1 MTLLEQKLSTLKNNT
16 KKIALTLCLLMTV
29 CFSMYS
35 QDTSKII
42 ITSDQLRS
50 ANLIF
55 AEHKEYSNLVPLLKL
70 ENANLKE
77 INKTWERT
85 DSIKSSQINYNQKII
100 NEQYKNIDKLKKSIK
115 IRNTVAG
122 TSIIIAV
129 LCLLLK

>member
-1 MTLLEQKLSTLKNNT
+1 MTLLEQKLSTLKNST
-16 KKIALTLCLLMTV
+16 KRIALTLCLLMTV
-29 CFSMYS
+29 CFSMHS

-70 ENANLKE
+70 ENTNLKE

-85 DSIKSSQINYNQKII
+85 DSIKSLQINYNQKII
-100 NEQYKNIDKLKKSIK
+100 NEQYENIDKLKKSIK

-122 TSIIIAV
+122 TSIIVAV

>member
-1 MTLLEQKLSTLKNNT
+1 
-16 KKIALTLCLLMTV
+16 MTV
-29 CFSMYS
+29 CCSMHS

-55 AEHKEYSNLVPLLKL
+55 AEHREYSNLVPLLKL
-70 ENANLKE
+70 ENTNLKE

-85 DSIKSSQINYNQKII
+85 DSIKSLQINHNQKII
-100 NEQYKNIDKLKKSIK
+100 NEQYESIDRLERSIK
-115 IRNTVAG
+115 TRNTLVG
-122 TSIIIAV
+122 TSIIVAV

>member
-1 MTLLEQKLSTLKNNT
+1 
-16 KKIALTLCLLMTV
+16 MTV
-29 CFSMYS
+29 YFSMHS

-55 AEHKEYSNLVPLLKL
+55 AEHKEYSRLVPLLKL
-70 ENANLKE
+70 ENTNLKE

-85 DSIKSSQINYNQKII
+85 DSIKSLQINHNQKII
-100 NEQYKNIDKLKKSIK
+100 NEQYDNIDKLEKSIK
-115 IRNTVAG
+115 IRNTVTG
-122 TSIIIAV
+122 TSIIVAV

>member
-16 KKIALTLCLLMTV
+16 KKIALTLCLLMIV

-55 AEHKEYSNLVPLLKL
+55 AEHKQYSNLVPLLKL
-70 ENANLKE
+70 ENTNLKE

-85 DSIKSSQINYNQKII
+85 DSIKSLQINYNQKII
-100 NEQYKNIDKLKKSIK
+100 NEQYENIDKLKKSIK

-122 TSIIIAV
+122 TSIIVTV

>member
-1 MTLLEQKLSTLKNNT
+1 
-16 KKIALTLCLLMTV
+16 MTV
-29 CFSMYS
+29 CFSMHS

-70 ENANLKE
+70 ENTNLKE

-85 DSIKSSQINYNQKII
+85 DSIKSLQINYNQKII
-100 NEQYKNIDKLKKSIK
+100 NEQYENIDKLKKSIK
-115 IRNTVAG
+115 VRNTVTGVSLITAL
-122 TSIIIAV
+122 
-129 LCLLLK
+129 LCLLLN